1 MEQLPPGAYS
11 DPIVVPSPTDE
22 KDRGAWR
29 ATVSFRKLD
38 GEEVDWELRAWGDTE
53 DAARSAAISA
63 IDQERGTQVQTM
75 AFDSQAVRQYIAA
88 ASHMHDLRQALQSI
102 EAAAGAEDVD
112 IQRHLRA
119 QAVNIYGR
127 TWGSNVRNNLTE
139 YVEFS
144 QEDTELTNS
153 IRILRNR
160 FAGHSEN
167 TMTITVPLLDLERR
181 SDGSV
186 ELVKIR
192 SMTFEHPPPHEI
204 VERLRK
210 MLEGLIGQLTE
221 ALEVLKRPIFEEAT
235 PDLLATLFQRP
246 ELIQMRATSTDDWS
260 PDDRRPLFPS
270 SRFRDV
276 HIIPGGKGAPS
287 ATLTG

>member
-11 DPIVVPSPTDE
+11 DPIVVPSPADE
-22 KDRGAWR
+22 QDRGAWR
-29 ATVSFRKLD
+29 AIASFRKLD
-38 GEEVDWELRAWGDTE
+38 GEEVQWELHAWGDTE
-53 DAARSAAISA
+53 DAARQAAISA

-75 AFDSQAVRQYIAA
+75 GFDSQAVRKYIAA
-88 ASHMHDLRQALQSI
+88 ASHMHDLRQALLSI
-102 EAAAGAEDVD
+102 EAAARTDDVD

-127 TWGSNVRNNLTE
+127 TWRSNVRNDLND

-144 QEDTELTNS
+144 QDDTELTDS

-167 TMTITVPLLDLERR
+167 TMIITVPLLDLERR

-186 ELVKIR
+186 ELVKVR
-192 SMTFEHPPPHEI
+192 SMTFEHPLPHDL

-210 MLEGLIGQLTE
+210 MLEGLIGQLTD
-221 ALEVLKRPIFEEAT
+221 ALEVLKRPIVEEAT
-235 PDLLATLFQRP
+235 PEMLTTLFQRP
-246 ELIQMRATSTDDWS
+246 ELIQMRAVSTDDWS

-276 HIIPGGKGAPS
+276 HIIPGGEGATS
-287 ATLTG
+287 ATLTD